1 MGTEEFTG
9 KNNIQPDAV
18 VPDKQLKI
26 HIDKFAAPL
35 SARFRLQKLPLKKL
49 TPEHLPLNELL
60 NKPIAFS
67 IVL

>member
-35 SARFRLQKLPLKKL
+35 SARFRLQKLPLK
-49 TPEHLPLNELL
+49 N
-60 NKPIAFS
+60 
-67 IVL
+67 